1 MLAQP
6 PCTQAKDAAKPGTSE
21 VSFSDAND
29 HTDATDEENEAMIHP
44 KSESSL
50 MENGIDTLGAPS
62 SSLELENNVEEDKDG
77 SRYPK
82 RLVAMVN
89 TAEWWSLW
97 IGFASFWLAFM
108 LAFVVPYNSGSK
120 RAKYTVPQPMKW
132 QRNPFDAWDTYG
144 IVGTLILLTTY
155 GLLYLISLRYIGK
168 ISEAKPASMYCKG
181 FASLSS
187 LALISFWIGRNAW
200 CLDHGLGY
208 AVISIILGMLVSNFP
223 GKRPSWLLIVA
234 KDGEFFVKC
243 SLVLL
248 AVEFS
253 VIGKFGWQ
261 AFVVSWI
268 GSPIALI
275 IGYLIG
281 TRWFKMVPQLALLI
295 AAGSTWCGASAISA
309 VGATIGSSSEDIAV
323 SISIVAFFTVIFTFI
338 QAYFAIAVGMDDN
351 VAGAW
356 IGGSVDQT
364 GNVLASAAI
373 VSEEAAM
380 VAGVVKIIL
389 NSGLGILITAIAFW
403 WQIRSNTDLE
413 EGESGGQK
421 KRISLLLLWD
431 KFPKFVLGYLI
442 CSGILTIVLPRLDED
457 FDGEGRG
464 NVLRGTISTMNKW
477 WFAVAFVGIGVSTNI
492 RDLWHKAVGSGV
504 IKLYLVANTI
514 DVGLALALAYAV
526 F

>member
-1 MLAQP
+1 MN
-6 PCTQAKDAAKPGTSE
+6 DATKADALE
-21 VSFSDAND
+21 VSLSDASDDANEIMVHLHPSQS
-29 HTDATDEENEAMIHP
+29 HTQSLFHP

-50 MENGIDTLGAPS
+50 TESGVINTTIMVS
-62 SSLELENNVEEDKDG
+62 SPVENNLEKDDD
-77 SRYPK
+77 RNRCPK
-82 RLVAMVN
+82 RVVAMVN
-89 TAEWWSLW
+89 TTEWWSLW

-108 LAFVVPYNSGSK
+108 LTFVVQYESGSK

-144 IVGTLILLTTY
+144 IVGTLILLTIY
-155 GLLYLISLRYIGK
+155 GLLYLISLNYTGK
-168 ISEAKPASMYCKG
+168 ISKAEPALMYCKG
-181 FASLSS
+181 FAIMSS
-187 LALISFWIGRNAW
+187 LALISFWIGRNEW
-200 CLDHGLGY
+200 CSDHGLGY
-208 AVISIILGMLVSNFP
+208 AVISIIFGMLVSNFP
-223 GKRPSWLLIVA
+223 GKRPAWLLIVA
-234 KDGEFFVKC
+234 KDGEFFIKC

-275 IGYLIG
+275 AGYQIG
-281 TRWFKMVPQLALLI
+281 TRSFKMAPPLALLI

-309 VGATIGSSSEDIAV
+309 VGATIGSSSEDIAL
-323 SISIVAFFTVIFTFI
+323 SISIVAFFTVILTFA

-380 VAGVVKIIL
+380 VAGIVKIIL
-389 NSGLGILITAIAFW
+389 NSGLGLLVTAVAIW
-403 WQIRSNTDLE
+403 WQMQSSTDFE
-413 EGESGGQK
+413 EGQQGGKK

-442 CSGILTIVLPRLDED
+442 CSGILTIVLPQLDDD
-457 FDGEGRG
+457 FDGHGKG
-464 NVLRGTISTMNKW
+464 IVLRGTISSMNKW
-477 WFAVAFVGIGVSTNI
+477 WFAIAFVGIGMGTNI
-492 RDLWHKAVGSGV
+492 RDLWDKAVGSGV

-514 DVGLALALAYAV
+514 DMGLALGLAYAV